1 MKTHILIFL
10 LFLAGISAPVSATAQ
25 SGKARISFDY
35 NESGERISRKV
46 IYLDTQEKTQIKEQ
60 KEEVRA
66 AVTDVFSNKEVKIY
80 PNPTRGIL
88 NIAISGMTGD
98 ETGSFHYQIY
108 NNAGQLTFE
117 TDTFEA
123 KTLLD
128 FSRYPAGIYIVRIS
142 FNGNH
147 KEYKIIKQ

>member
-10 LFLAGISAPVSATAQ
+10 LFLTSISAPVSATAQ
-25 SGKARISFDY
+25 SGKAYISFDY
-35 NESGERISRKV
+35 NEVGERISRKV
-46 IYLDTQEKTQIKEQ
+46 IYLDAQEKMQIKEQ

-66 AVTDVFSNKEVKIY
+66 AVTDALSGKEVKIY

-88 NIAISGMTGD
+88 NIAISGMTGE
-98 ETGSFHYQIY
+98 ETGSFHYQVY
-108 NNAGQLTFE
+108 NNTGQLVFE
-117 TDTFEA
+117 TDTPET

-147 KEYKIIKQ
+147 REYKIIKQ